1 MAERIKISLCYASGP
16 NPLLRAL
23 EVDAGTTIGQAIELS
38 GMLQDA
44 PEINLVTMPV
54 GIYGK
59 KKTLD
64 TVVQARDR
72 VEIYRPLIV
81 DPKNARRRRARKD
94 TAAPTALPTA
104 DAGEVLT
111 PMAAGGTVGPEA
123 GKA

>member
-23 EVDAGTTIGQAIELS
+23 EVDAGTTIGEAIELS

-64 TVVQARDR
+64 TVLQARDR

-81 DPKNARRRRARKD
+81 DPKNARRRRAKKD
-94 TAAPTALPTA
+94 TAAPAPALPTT
-104 DAGEVLT
+104 DAGEALT
-111 PMAAGGTVGPEA
+111 QLAAGNTVGPENS
-123 GKA
+123 